1 MPLSEKKRLVSSA
14 NVIGSNILDTL
25 HKSIAYIMKGSDP
38 KIDT

>member
-14 NVIGSNILDTL
+14 NAMGPNISDTL
-25 HKSIAYIMKGSDP
+25 HKSFAYIMKGRDP